1 MATTLLNIFLLD
13 MNFDKFTIGLKSFI
27 LAKLKKKKKK
37 NQRLAISKVKYLNF
51 KFL

>member
-37 NQRLAISKVKYLNF
+37 KSKVNSYIKS
-51 KFL
+51 

>member
-27 LAKLKKKKKK
+27 LAKLKKKKK
-37 NQRLAISKVKYLNF
+37 SKVNSYIIS
-51 KFL
+51 

>member
-27 LAKLKKKKKK
+27 LAKLKKKK
-37 NQRLAISKVKYLNF
+37 NQRLIAISKVKYLNF